1 MNKDSKNQFANEKN
15 GDSSYSISETI
26 LKKASKRLLCSI
38 KYIYSKNAPIKL
50 NNRYGTNNLLVEPIR
65 VCFNDSFLK
74 NMPLLK
80 KNHDIKKLKNSLIY
94 GKGAKLSISQY
105 GAK

>member
-38 KYIYSKNAPIKL
+38 KYIYIYIFKEC
-50 NNRYGTNNLLVEPIR
+50 TNKIE
-65 VCFNDSFLK
+65 
-74 NMPLLK
+74 
-80 KNHDIKKLKNSLIY
+80 
-94 GKGAKLSISQY
+94 
-105 GAK
+105 